1 MIQPA
6 FLAVGSGLAAGE
18 RIVVSDL
25 FPAIE
30 GMLLEPVGDAAAL
43 AALEAHAIGAVR

>member
-1 MIQPA
+1 MQPTFVAVADGIQ
-6 FLAVGSGLAAGE
+6 AGE

-30 GMLLEPVGDAAAL
+30 GMLLDPIDDPESL
-43 AALEAHAIGAVR
+43 AALEADATGMAP